1 MTRIRAAVLRAP
13 GVPPRVEEAELTA
26 PRDGEIRVRIE
37 AAGVCHSDYHYMT
50 GDLTAPLPLVLG
62 HEGAGIVEELGP
74 RASGRI
80 KVGDRVA
87 LLWRPRCGVCEA
99 CVAGNPVL
107 CELGRVQAA
116 TGGLP
121 DGTSRL
127 SLPGEAGG
135 ELHHLMGVS
144 CFADQVV
151 VNENAAVV
159 VPDGVPP
166 EIAAISACAVITG
179 VGAVLNVVEFA
190 AGRPLLVIGA
200 GGVGLSAVMGAAL
213 TGAHP
218 VIVVDV
224 DQQKLDLAREFGAAV
239 TIDARGRDAA
249 EVTAEVLAAT
259 GGRGVPWAIEAIGR
273 PATLRQAL
281 DCTAAGGTVVAVGLG
296 AADTEFSVPLNQ
308 LVQRQKRVVGS
319 LYGSSNPLI
328 DLPRVFELY
337 LAGRLPLDRLLG
349 ERLPLTAVAEAYEHL
364 VSGAVGRGI
373 LVP

>member
-1 MTRIRAAVLRAP
+1 MTGMRAAVLRSP
-13 GVPPRVEEAELTA
+13 GTRPAVEQVELAEPRA
-26 PRDGEIRVRIE
+26 GEILVRIE

-62 HEGAGIVEELGP
+62 HEGAGIVEALGP
-74 RASGRI
+74 EASGRI
-80 KVGDRVA
+80 QVGDRVA
-87 LLWRPRCGVCEA
+87 LLWRPRCGVCDA
-99 CVAGNPVL
+99 CISGNPVL

-127 SLPGEAGG
+127 SLPGAADSGT

-144 CFADQVV
+144 CFAERVV

-166 EIAAISACAVITG
+166 EVAAISACAVITG
-179 VGAVLNVVEFA
+179 VGAVLNVVEHA
-190 AGRPLLVIGA
+190 AGRPLLVMGA
-200 GGVGLSAVMGAAL
+200 GGVGLSAVMGAVL
-213 TGAHP
+213 VGAHP

-224 DQQKLDLAREFGAAV
+224 DPAKLELAREFGASVTVDARETDAV
-239 TIDARGRDAA
+239 T
-249 EVTAEVLAAT
+249 EVLAAT

-281 DCTAAGGTVVAVGLG
+281 DCVAPGGTLVAVGLG
-296 AADTEFSVPLNQ
+296 AADTDFPVPLNQ
-308 LVQRQKRVVGS
+308 LVQRQKRIVGS
-319 LYGSSNPLI
+319 LYGSSNPLV
-328 DLPRVFELY
+328 DLPRLFELY
-337 LAGRLPLDRLLG
+337 LAGRLPLDRLVG
-349 ERLPLTAVAEAYEHL
+349 ERMPLSSVAEAYEQL
-364 VSGAVGRGI
+364 VAGAPGRGI

>member
-1 MTRIRAAVLRAP
+1 MRAAVLRSP
-13 GVPPRVEEAELTA
+13 GTPPRLEDVELAE
-26 PRDGEIRVRIE
+26 PRDGEILVRIE

-87 LLWRPRCGVCEA
+87 LLWRPRCGVCDA

-107 CELGRVQAA
+107 CELGKVQAA

-127 SLPGEAGG
+127 SLPDGG

-144 CFADQVV
+144 CFAERVV

-179 VGAVLNVVEFA
+179 VGAVWNVA
-190 AGRPLLVIGA
+190 SKTQGLPLLLIGA

-218 VIVVDV
+218 VIVVDI
-224 DQQKLDLAREFGAAV
+224 DDEKLELAREFGAAI
-239 TIDARGRDAA
+239 TINGRETDAA
-249 EVTAEVLAAT
+249 AAVLEAT

-281 DCTAAGGTVVAVGLG
+281 DCTAAGGTVIAVGLG
-296 AADTEFSVPLNQ
+296 AADTDFPVPLNQ
-308 LVQRQKRVVGS
+308 LVQRQKHVVGS
-319 LYGSSNPLI
+319 LYGSSNPQL
-328 DLPRVFELY
+328 DLPRIFALY

-349 ERLPLTAVAEAYEHL
+349 ERMPLAEVAAAYGRL
-364 VSGAVGRGI
+364 LAGAPGRGI
-373 LVP
+373 LIP